1 MTHDSYTI
9 LTLIEHDMH
18 VCPIEQFSA
27 QSYNSS
33 LRTTRAGFRNE
44 DAVNDSAPY
53 RELQDLILTGGHKN

>member
-1 MTHDSYTI
+1 
-9 LTLIEHDMH
+9 MH

-53 RELQDLILTGGHKN
+53 RELQDLIMTGGHKN